1 MDDLGR
7 FGVTEVDVRHEV
19 EHAGHGVQSRPVR
32 AVLEHQAARARV
44 YFARAV
50 RALPANERR
59 AVLAAEIMRGVY
71 GELLRRIEKAD
82 YDVFSSVVRVPRGAQ
97 AAIALRTWGRIRLGR
112 PHRS

>member
-1 MDDLGR
+1 
-7 FGVTEVDVRHEV
+7 
-19 EHAGHGVQSRPVR
+19 
-32 AVLEHQAARARV
+32 
-44 YFARAV
+44 
-50 RALPANERR
+50 
-59 AVLAAEIMRGVY
+59 VY